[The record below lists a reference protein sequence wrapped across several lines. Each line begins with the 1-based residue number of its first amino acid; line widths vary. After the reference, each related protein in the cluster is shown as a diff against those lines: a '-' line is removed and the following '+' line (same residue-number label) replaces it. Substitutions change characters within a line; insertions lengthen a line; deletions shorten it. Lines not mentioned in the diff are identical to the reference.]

1 MWNMEI
7 LLAPIK
13 GARMPTKIRA
23 RKSVPATR
31 PRFKT
36 ILVPTDFSRLS
47 QQAIRWAKFIAQP
60 SHGTV
65 HLVHVHDFEFAVPA
79 EVALELISPAD
90 IDRMLHEELCRV
102 AAKHGLPNPKKT
114 CHLRSGRAF
123 DQVEKLGEEIQADL
137 IVTST
142 HGYTGLQHALLGST
156 AERIVQHST
165 RPVLVTRS
173 ANVDRMRAPRLKKI
187 VIPLDFS
194 KCSEVALRYAIN
206 LARNFGAKLF
216 LVHIVRLDYRLM
228 ADGYA
233 MYADEYILRGTHE
246 AAEEE
251 MRRVVAATD
260 FGKVDFETSIETG
273 SPEIRVCNYAREVAA
288 DVIVTSTHGRTG
300 FRHVLI
306 GSTAE
311 HIVRNAECPVFVV
324 PARQGDRRVAPE
336 RRGSHRRKRREIRM

>member
-1 MWNMEI
+1 M
-7 LLAPIK
+7 
-13 GARMPTKIRA
+13 KIRA
-23 RKSVPATR
+23 RQSAPAAR
-31 PRFKT
+31 VRFNT

-47 QQAIRWAKFIAQP
+47 QQAFRWAKFIAQQ

-65 HLVHVHDFEFAVPA
+65 HLVHVHDFDFAIPA

-90 IDRMLHEELCRV
+90 IDRMLDQNLWRV

-123 DQVEKLGEEIQADL
+123 DQIEKLAEEIQADL

-156 AERIVQHST
+156 AERIVRHAT
-165 RPVLVTRS
+165 RPVLATRL
-173 ANVDRMRAPRLKKI
+173 AKTGRMRAPRLKKI
-187 VIPLDFS
+187 VVPLDFS
-194 KCSEVALRYAIN
+194 KCSKIGLRYAIN
-206 LARNFGAKLF
+206 LARSFGARLF

-233 MYADEYILRGTHE
+233 MYAAEEILKGAHE
-246 AAEEE
+246 AAEDQ
-251 MRRVVAATD
+251 MRRLVAATD
-260 FGKVDFETSIETG
+260 FGQAEFETSIETG
-273 SPEIRVCNYAREVAA
+273 SPEIRVCSYAREIAA

-300 FRHVLI
+300 FKHVLI

-311 HIVRNAECPVFVV
+311 QIVRDAECPVLVV
-324 PARQGDRRVAPE
+324 PARQEIKLIEQRSASSSAARRRDQAG
-336 RRGSHRRKRREIRM
+336 RRRSRVR